1 MADDLTQTI
10 QDNASGPK
18 RATGDSGGVEQ
29 HALKDQID
37 ADRYLESKKA
47 ARKQG
52 LGVKLVK
59 LSPSGTSS
67 TA

>member
-1 MADDLTQTI
+1 MSEDLNNTI
-10 QDNASGPK
+10 RENASGPR
-18 RATGDSGGVEQ
+18 RATGDSGSVEQ

-47 ARKQG
+47 TRKKG

-59 LSPSGTSS
+59 LSPSGTSG

>member
-18 RATGDSGGVEQ
+18 RATGDSGSVEQ

-37 ADRYLESKKA
+37 ADRYIESKKA